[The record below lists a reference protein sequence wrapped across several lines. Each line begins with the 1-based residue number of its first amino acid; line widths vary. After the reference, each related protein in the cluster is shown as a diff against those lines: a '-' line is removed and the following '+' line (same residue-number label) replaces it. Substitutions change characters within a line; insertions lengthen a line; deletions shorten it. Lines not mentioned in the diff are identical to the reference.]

1 MNLQQ
6 NTGNENFEWPKFS
19 SDKERIKYNSEKFKN
34 CSIAEAFGLEARP
47 FDEEK
52 FDYKSNDTIY
62 LKIKEITKKT
72 VIFDQGNIKDTIIC
86 NVNLY
91 KYQKL
96 RNFIPSNPIPCKI
109 ISVFGGKIIVDP
121 FAAMIDE
128 FIENKCSNIELQKNV
143 KLPKPVTVHNLR
155 LTHGGYIGGIVIP
168 AISDLVGEN
177 VYFEA
182 FIPGSQI
189 VQNIEYDFSKWEGQ
203 SVTAFI
209 TNYIDKP
216 NSQSKI
222 FVCSVK
228 EWINFQGQLNL
239 ISMFKHYCEDT
250 PEWKEI
256 VSSKQWEGII
266 TGICNSSKKCGV
278 FIEIPSLKITGMVPC
293 ERDIINTF
301 AKNTKVNV
309 MITDFDELKTY
320 NKTVNQ
326 MQHIEPYIIKDDILK
341 QCNLRISLAFV

>member
-6 NTGNENFEWPKFS
+6 NTGNENFEWPKFSSDIS

-52 FDYKSNDTIY
+52 FDYKTNDTIY

-143 KLPKPVTVHNLR
+143 KLPKISIKS
-155 LTHGGYIGGIVIP
+155 LT
-168 AISDLVGEN
+168 
-177 VYFEA
+177 
-182 FIPGSQI
+182 
-189 VQNIEYDFSKWEGQ
+189 
-203 SVTAFI
+203 
-209 TNYIDKP
+209 
-216 NSQSKI
+216 
-222 FVCSVK
+222 
-228 EWINFQGQLNL
+228 
-239 ISMFKHYCEDT
+239 
-250 PEWKEI
+250 
-256 VSSKQWEGII
+256 
-266 TGICNSSKKCGV
+266 
-278 FIEIPSLKITGMVPC
+278 
-293 ERDIINTF
+293 
-301 AKNTKVNV
+301 
-309 MITDFDELKTY
+309 
-320 NKTVNQ
+320 
-326 MQHIEPYIIKDDILK
+326 
-341 QCNLRISLAFV
+341 